1 MRFVL
6 RGKIHRATITE
17 RHPDYVG
24 SIVVDSVLLKQTDI
38 WPGERVLVS
47 DADNGA
53 RFETYIFEGEPNSGI
68 ISVNGGAAHLVN
80 EGDKVII
87 MAFELTDHPID
98 PKVIIVDGKNKFVK
112 NMVYGHPS
120 TPETPRSSL
129 VRPSPSSGTKR
140 LRLYSDGGSRGNPGK
155 AAYAFLICSEDD
167 KIVKKG
173 SRFLGTMTN
182 NEAEYHGL
190 IAALKEAV
198 SMGATHV
205 SVTMDS
211 ELVVKQVKGEYRMK
225 AENLRPLL
233 DEARDLLKHFAG
245 HDIRNVPRENEMISK
260 ADELVNEELDLMS
273 QKTKL

>member
-24 SIVVDSVLLKQTDI
+24 SIVVDSVLLKHTDI

-47 DADNGA
+47 DANNGS
-53 RFETYIFEGEPNSGI
+53 RFETYIFEGAPGSGI
-68 ISVNGGAAHLVN
+68 ISVNGGAAHLVK

-87 MAFELTDHPID
+87 MAFELTDHPIY
-98 PKVIIVDGKNKFVK
+98 PKVIVVDEKNRYVK
-112 NMVYGHPS
+112 DMVYG
-120 TPETPRSSL
+120 
-129 VRPSPSSGTKR
+129 SPSAPSEPQPRQELKMSIESKKFK
-140 LRLYSDGGSRGNPGK
+140 LYSDGGSRGNPGK
-155 AAYAFLICSEDD
+155 AAYAFLICTEDD
-167 KIVKKG
+167 KVVKKG
-173 SRFLGTMTN
+173 SRFLGVMTN

-190 IAALKEAV
+190 IAALKEAKEL
-198 SMGATHV
+198 GATDV

-211 ELVVKQVKGEYRMK
+211 ELVVKQVKGEYQMK

-233 DEARDLLKHFAG
+233 GEARDILAQFAN
-245 HDIRNVPRENEMISK
+245 HQIRNVPRENPMITK

-273 QKTKL
+273 QRTKL

>member
-6 RGKIHRATITE
+6 RGKIHRATVTE

-24 SIVVDSVLLKQTDI
+24 SIVVDSVLLKHTDI

-47 DADNGA
+47 DANSGS
-53 RFETYIFEGEPNSGI
+53 RFETYIFEGAPGSGI

-87 MAFELTDHPID
+87 MAFELTDRPID
-98 PKVIIVDGKNKFVK
+98 PKVIIVDEKNRYVKDMKYGPPSAPSEPRQETTTPVDSKKF
-112 NMVYGHPS
+112 
-120 TPETPRSSL
+120 
-129 VRPSPSSGTKR
+129 
-140 LRLYSDGGSRGNPGK
+140 RLYSDGGSRGNPGK
-155 AAYAFLICSEDD
+155 AAYAFLICTEDD
-167 KIVKKG
+167 KIIKKG
-173 SRFLGTMTN
+173 SRFLGVMTN

-190 IAALKEAV
+190 IAALKEAKGL
-198 SMGATHV
+198 GATDV

-211 ELVVKQVKGEYRMK
+211 ELVVKQVKGEYQMK

-233 DEARDLLKHFAG
+233 GEARDLLGQFAN
-245 HDIRNVPRENEMISK
+245 HQIRNVPRENPMISK

-273 QKTKL
+273 QRTKL